1 MAKICEA
8 RAISQTPAVSV
19 IVTTYNWPEALAMV
33 LESLRL
39 QGNRDFEIV
48 IADDGSRQETR
59 DLVERFRQESGLTVK
74 HFWQADEGYRPSRS
88 RNGATNLATG
98 KYLIFIDGD
107 CCLLPDFIDSHLALA
122 EEGWFVAGRR
132 CYIRPGPTERI
143 FRKSLK
149 IYRWPKILWFLLA
162 LTGRC
167 NRPFQFLPLPVSEHK
182 RKRRPNAWEKVQTCN
197 LGLWRKDFIAADGFD
212 ISYHGHGL
220 EDSDFVLRLI
230 RMGVRRKDGDHTSPV
245 LHLFHRRRDSTTAD
259 GVHPNALRFE
269 ALKNSDRYLPVSG
282 YADTIP

>member
-1 MAKICEA
+1 
-8 RAISQTPAVSV
+8 
-19 IVTTYNWPEALAMV
+19 MV
-33 LESLRL
+33 LESLRF
-39 QGNRDFEIV
+39 QTNRDFEVV

-59 DLVERFRQESGLTVK
+59 DLVERFRENSGLPVK

-88 RNGATNLATG
+88 RNGAAKLASG

-107 CCLLPDFIDSHLALA
+107 CCLLPDFVDSHLALA

-132 CYIRPGPTERI
+132 CYIRSGPTERI
-143 FRKSLK
+143 FRKSSK

-167 NRPFQFLPLPVSEHK
+167 NRPFQFLPLPVSEER
-182 RKRRPNAWEKVQTCN
+182 RKRRPQAWEKVQTCN
-197 LGLWRKDFIAADGFD
+197 LGLWRKDFVAADGFD

-230 RMGVRRKDGDHTSPV
+230 RTGVQRKDGDYTSPV
-245 LHLFHRRRDSTTAD
+245 LHLFHRRRDSITAD

-269 ALKNSDRYLPVSG
+269 ELEKSDRYLPVSG
-282 YADTIP
+282 YKDTLTQEADLANQQ